1 MKTFLEKIPRHKF
14 KTVLFIIAI
23 IILIAIFTGNIDIMQ
38 LRGQIL
44 FVLSFIWVFVWP
56 MLVSRGY

>member
-23 IILIAIFTGNIDIMQ
+23 IILIAIFTGNIDIMKKQGQ
-38 LRGQIL
+38 LL
-44 FVLSFIWVFVWP
+44 FMLSFIWIFSWP
-56 MLVSRGY
+56 MLIHR